1 MLPGVQMV
9 QNMNGKGGYR
19 DLAPIACH
27 IWKADASAVN
37 FSYQETIL
45 VNPTRRQ
52 IFAGKPDSTLYNI

>member
-1 MLPGVQMV
+1 MLPGVQTV

-19 DLAPIACH
+19 DFAPIASH

-45 VNPTRRQ
+45 VHPTRRQ
-52 IFAGKPDSTLYNI
+52 ISVGKSDSTFFNI